1 MRKLQNLGRPLGV
14 GKDSFPQW
22 VMRAIDEIQKAS
34 QEAEPLGVAQSVA
47 DTAIADVDHVINKRG
62 KAVGKIVYDNVNH
75 RLMVANGSAAADPWY
90 VADGSASVT
99 PA

>member
-14 GKDSFPQW
+14 GKDSFAQW

-34 QEAEPLGVAQSVA
+34 QYPEAPGPVESVP
-47 DTAIADVDHVINKRG
+47 DTAIADIDNLINTRG
-62 KAVGKIVYDNVNH
+62 KAAGKIVYDNVNH
-75 RLMVANGSAAADPWY
+75 RLMVADGAAAADLWY

-99 PA
+99 PS